1 MRHIVLLLS
10 ALSLVGCA
18 SASKGPAKPSERH
31 RVPINR
37 TLPPELSSQG
47 VTL

>member
-1 MRHIVLLLS
+1 MRHAVLLLS

-31 RVPINR
+31 RVPVNR
-37 TLPPELSSQG
+37 TLPPELEAQG
-47 VTL
+47 VKL